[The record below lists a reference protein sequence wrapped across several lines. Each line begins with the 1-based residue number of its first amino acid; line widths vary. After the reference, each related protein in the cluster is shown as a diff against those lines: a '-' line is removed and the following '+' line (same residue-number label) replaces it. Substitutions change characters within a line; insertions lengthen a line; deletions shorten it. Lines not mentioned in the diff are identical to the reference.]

1 MKPATI
7 SEIKRELALKSTEE
21 LRELCLR
28 LAKFK
33 KENKELLTYLLYE
46 AGDEAGYVRMVKLDI
61 EEDFADINTTSY
73 YFIKKSIRKILR
85 NTKKYIRYS
94 QRKDTEVE
102 LLLYF
107 CEQMKAFSPSI
118 NRSTVLKNLYIRQLQ
133 AIEKLLK
140 KLPEDLQHDFGL
152 ELERLKE

>member
-21 LRELCLR
+21 LGELCLR

-46 AGDEAGYVRMVKLDI
+46 AGDEAGYVRMVKLDM
-61 EEDFADINTTSY
+61 EEDFEAINTTSY
-73 YFIKKSIRKILR
+73 YFIKKSIRKVLR

-107 CEQMKAFSPSI
+107 CELMKGFSPSI
-118 NRSTVLKNLYIRQLQ
+118 HRSTVLKNLYIRQLQ